1 MTREEAIAELNQL
14 YGIVSSNK
22 QQALDLAISAL
33 CAEQTN
39 TAEWIFCK
47 DRLPEVGQR
56 VLVSLRRY
64 NYRKGEP
71 KNTRRSD
78 RFSYKVSID
87 TWTESNCFQRNPLGI
102 IIAWQP
108 LPEPLIQEKSRMK
121 GENQ

>member
-1 MTREEAIAELNQL
+1 MRLIDADELKRKL
-14 YGIVSSNK
+14 DAWKIVPNYVYK
-22 QQALDLAISAL
+22 ALDDTPTI
-33 CAEQTN
+33 EQTN
-39 TAEWIFCK
+39 TAEWILCK
-47 DRLPEVGQR
+47 DRLPEIGQR

-87 TWTESNCFQRNPLGI
+87 TLTESNCFQRNPLGI

-108 LPEPLIQEKSRMK
+108 LPEPLIQEKA
-121 GENQ
+121 E